1 MVRYPFSYRSKEAE
15 IIWAQVQH
23 ISRRLPKV
31 AEARNSD
38 GSMAIRVFQG
48 PTTGTYVV
56 YAPGWKVNRHDKT
69 RLRAE
74 ADKRY
79 EEAVLR
85 DEESRQ
91 ADKPEIAVKSL
102 RRLAQ
107 VTGSDLY
114 PVSYPRRL
122 CGESLETYLF
132 ILDGKMNDGV
142 HDSSHWEEFFL
153 ECKDTRG
160 ITLGELY
167 GTITTKYEGIKIV
180 VPLTERRVYEVCHK

>member
-1 MVRYPFSYRSKEAE
+1 MARYPFSYRSKEAE
-15 IIWAQVQH
+15 IIWAQVVEH
-23 ISRRLPKV
+23 SSGRLPKV

-38 GSMAIRVFQG
+38 GSMAICVFQG

-56 YAPGWKVNRHDKT
+56 YAPGWKVNRHDET

-102 RRLAQ
+102 KRLAQ

-122 CGESLETYLF
+122 CGGSLETYLF

-142 HDSSHWEEFFL
+142 HDSSHWGEFFL

-160 ITLGELY
+160 ITLSELY
-167 GTITTKYEGIKIV
+167 GTITTKYEGVKIV
-180 VPLTERRVYEVCHK
+180 VPLTERRVQPR

>member
-1 MVRYPFSYRSKEAE
+1 MARYPFSYRSKEAE
-15 IIWAQVQH
+15 IIRAQVGH
-23 ISRRLPKV
+23 SSRRLPKV

-38 GSMAIRVFQG
+38 GSMAINVVQG

-56 YAPGWKVNRHDKT
+56 YAPGWKVNRHDET
-69 RLRAE
+69 RLKAE

-91 ADKPEIAVKSL
+91 AGKPEIAVKSL
-102 RRLAQ
+102 KRLAQ

-122 CGESLETYLF
+122 CGNFLETYLF

-142 HDSSHWEEFFL
+142 HDSSHWRDFFL

-167 GTITTKYEGIKIV
+167 GTITTKYEGVKIV
-180 VPLTERRVYEVCHK
+180 VPLTERRV